1 MAAETVLQVRSPLE
15 ILRANA
21 RRGLN
26 GVWVFARRYPLA
38 AFGGTIAVL
47 MILSSVAGP
56 FVLPL
61 KDFRSPDI
69 PNARE
74 EPGREHFLGTDLLGR
89 DVLARLLHGGRN
101 SYRVAFAAVTLG
113 IGGALL
119 WGVASGYI
127 GGRFDLVSQRFLE
140 VFQAFPS
147 VLLAL
152 VAATA
157 FGRGMWT
164 VIIVMTINFIAWSTR
179 VLRAQAIGVRGM
191 TYVEA
196 ARAIGASPLRIM
208 VFHVLPQCWAPTI
221 IIFSASLGT
230 AIYLE
235 AVFGFIGVGV
245 PPPTPTWGQIMGDV
259 SFLLRPPWW
268 VVFYP
273 GLAITLVVLGFN
285 LLGDGIRDALDPRL
299 RGATIA

>member
-1 MAAETVLQVRSPLE
+1 MAAEAIQVRSTLGT
-15 ILRANA
+15 LSANV
-21 RRGLN
+21 RRGLK
-26 GVWVFARRYPLA
+26 GVGVFARRYPLA
-38 AFGGTIAVL
+38 AFGGTIAIL
-47 MILSSVAGP
+47 MILVGVAGP
-56 FVLPL
+56 LVLPL
-61 KDFRSPDI
+61 KDFRKPDI
-69 PNARE
+69 PNART
-74 EPGREHFLGTDLLGR
+74 EPGREHFFGTDLLGR
-89 DVLARLLHGGRN
+89 DVLGRVIHGSRN
-101 SYRVAFAAVTLG
+101 SYKVAFAAVTLG
-113 IGGALL
+113 VAGAIL

-127 GGRFDLVSQRFLE
+127 GGMFDLLSQRFLE

-157 FGRGMWT
+157 FGRGLWT
-164 VIIVMTINFIAWSTR
+164 VVIVMTINFVAWNTR
-179 VLRAQAIGVRGM
+179 VMRAQAIGVRGM

-208 VFHVLPQCWAPTI
+208 AFHVVPQVWAPAI

-259 SFLLRPPWW
+259 NQLLRPPWW
-268 VVFYP
+268 VVFFP
-273 GLAITLVVLGFN
+273 GLSITLIVLGFN
-285 LLGDGIRDALDPRL
+285 LLGDGIRDTLDPRL
-299 RGATIA
+299 RGATAA